1 MRTYL
6 ADLPADVGG
15 FVCENED
22 GEYTIVLNASHSRER
37 NMKTMLHELEHIKK
51 GDFGEA
57 AVGEIENIR
66 HGRHV
71 NLERKD

>member
-22 GEYTIVLNASHSRER
+22 GEYTILLNARHSRER
-37 NMKTMLHELEHIKK
+37 NMKTMMHELEHIEK
-51 GDFGEA
+51 GDFEEA
-57 AVGEIENIR
+57 AVKEIELIR

-71 NLERKD
+71 NVDG